1 MNAAYDPLASLYGRR
16 ITVCRFL
23 MATGI
28 TVLSSLLVNVQ
39 ADEHAKKVE
48 IWKKTYEE
56 EILPIV
62 EARCVQCHRG
72 DKIEGEFDFSK
83 FPNGQAAA
91 DAGDAWERVAKRIRL
106 NEMPPQ
112 GSPGLSDEQ
121 KGQFHRWVDSRPN
134 QDLCKQ
140 LASEETQSWYR
151 GFVMSRRLTQTEYRN
166 AIRDV
171 VGVPLQPGEEPPS
184 DGAGGEGFDTVGDA
198 LFTSTIH
205 LESYLAI
212 ADRVIEDALPDVPAS
227 DDPARALIRSRLLT
241 VLPKSLQPD
250 SSKNDAEAASEIIAG
265 FARRAWRRPV
275 TEDEKLRLLQLYE
288 ASAGRGRGFL
298 ASVREPLKAV
308 LVSPHFLFV
317 VETEPDATGVI
328 RLTPHQIATRLALF
342 IWSSVPDEE
351 LLQAADSEAILAEDQ
366 IRTQVRR
373 MLADPR
379 SLALGEN
386 FGLQWLGLRGFGE
399 VHPDESVFPEY
410 TEALASDLREEAMRF
425 VAHVFQQNRPITDLL
440 AADYVLVNRR
450 LAQHYQIDLPAES
463 SWQTVSV
470 TDGRRGGV
478 VTLGSVLTA
487 TSYPRRTSPV
497 LRGRWILEEVL
508 GSAVPAPPPNVPAL
522 EESSEG
528 KEGLTLRQ
536 RLDLHRQKAECASCH
551 DRMDPLGFG
560 LENFDGIGRWRETDQ
575 GLPVD
580 NAGKLP
586 SGDTFSGPGELKSV
600 LMKRSGEFQ
609 QHFVRK
615 LLGFALGRE
624 LNKFDQCIVETC
636 VKKLSEN
643 ELKSQIL
650 IEEIALSYPF
660 QYRYHKQPTEAP
672 EPPTTGQVLFDRLE
686 QIARKANA
694 LKRQADALQESKP

>member
-1 MNAAYDPLASLYGRR
+1 
-16 ITVCRFL
+16 V
-23 MATGI
+23 
-28 TVLSSLLVNVQ
+28 
-39 ADEHAKKVE
+39 
-48 IWKKTYEE
+48 
-56 EILPIV
+56 
-62 EARCVQCHRG
+62 
-72 DKIEGEFDFSK
+72 
-83 FPNGQAAA
+83 
-91 DAGDAWERVAKRIRL
+91 
-106 NEMPPQ
+106 
-112 GSPGLSDEQ
+112 
-121 KGQFHRWVDSRPN
+121 
-134 QDLCKQ
+134 
-140 LASEETQSWYR
+140 
-151 GFVMSRRLTQTEYRN
+151 
-166 AIRDV
+166 
-171 VGVPLQPGEEPPS
+171 
-184 DGAGGEGFDTVGDA
+184 
-198 LFTSTIH
+198 
-205 LESYLAI
+205 
-212 ADRVIEDALPDVPAS
+212 
-227 DDPARALIRSRLLT
+227 
-241 VLPKSLQPD
+241 
-250 SSKNDAEAASEIIAG
+250 
-265 FARRAWRRPV
+265 
-275 TEDEKLRLLQLYE
+275 
-288 ASAGRGRGFL
+288 
-298 ASVREPLKAV
+298 
-308 LVSPHFLFV
+308 
-317 VETEPDATGVI
+317 
-328 RLTPHQIATRLALF
+328 TRLALF

-366 IRTQVRR
+366 IRVQVRR

-399 VHPDESVFPEY
+399 VHPDDGVFPEY
-410 TEALASDLREEAMRF
+410 AEALASDLREEALRF
-425 VAHVFQQNRPITDLL
+425 VAYVFQQNRPITDLL
-440 AADYVLVNRR
+440 AADYVLVNGR

-470 TDGRRGGV
+470 ADGRRGGV

-522 EESSEG
+522 EESSAG

-636 VKKLSEN
+636 VKKLGEN

-660 QYRYHKQPTEAP
+660 QYRYHKQPTESP

-694 LKRQADALQESKP
+694 LKKQADALQESKP

>member
-1 MNAAYDPLASLYGRR
+1 MNSAFDLVSGPVFRGSFFVKLVTMIVVVWLSGRH
-16 ITVCRFL
+16 VK
-23 MATGI
+23 
-28 TVLSSLLVNVQ
+28 VD
-39 ADEHAKKVE
+39 ADEHEKKVE

-56 EILPIV
+56 KILPIV

-72 DKIEGEFDFSK
+72 EKIEGEFDFGRFS
-83 FPNGQAAA
+83 NGQAAA
-91 DAGDAWERVAKRIRL
+91 DAGDAWERVAKRIRP

-112 GSPGLSDEQ
+112 GSPGLTDEQ
-121 KGQFHRWVDSRPN
+121 KGQFQQWVDSRPT

-166 AIRDV
+166 AVRDV
-171 VGVPLQPGEEPPS
+171 VGVSLQPDEEPPS

-205 LESYLAI
+205 LESYLAG
-212 ADRVIEDALPDVPAS
+212 ADRVIEDALPDSQTS
-227 DDPARALIRSRLLT
+227 DDPVRAAIRSRLLT
-241 VLPKSLQPD
+241 VLPKSMQPD
-250 SSKNDAEAASEIIAG
+250 SAMSEGEAAAEIISQ

-275 TEDEKLRLLQLYE
+275 TEDETLRLMQLYH

-298 ASVREPLKAV
+298 ASLREPLKAV

-317 VETEPDATGVI
+317 VETEPDASGVI

-342 IWSSVPDEE
+342 IWSSIPDEE
-351 LLQAADSEAILAEDQ
+351 LLQSADSGAILNDDE
-366 IRTQVRR
+366 IRLQVRR

-379 SLALGEN
+379 SIALGEN
-386 FGLQWLGLRGFGE
+386 FGLQWLGLRGFNE
-399 VHPDESVFPEY
+399 VHPDEGVFPDY
-410 TEALASDLREEAMRF
+410 ADALASDLREEAVRF
-425 VAHVFQQNRPITDLL
+425 VAHIFQQDRPLTDLV
-440 AADYVLVNRR
+440 AADYVLVNGR
-450 LAQHYQIDLPAES
+450 LAQHYQLDLPADS
-463 SWQTVSV
+463 PWQTVSV

-522 EESSEG
+522 EEGNASMET
-528 KEGLTLRQ
+528 LTLRQ
-536 RLDLHRQKAECASCH
+536 RLELHRQKAECASCH
-551 DRMDPLGFG
+551 NRMDPLGFG
-560 LENFDGIGRWRETDQ
+560 LENFDGIGRWRETDSGQ
-575 GLPVD
+575 PID

-586 SGDTFSGPGELKSV
+586 SGDSFSGPIELKAV

-636 VKKLSEN
+636 VQKLNEN
-643 ELKSQIL
+643 ELRSRIL

-660 QYRYHKQPTEAP
+660 QYRYYKQSDPVP
-672 EPPTTGQVLFDRLE
+672 ESKTTGQVLFDRL
-686 QIARKANA
+686 QKIARKADE
-694 LKRQADALQESKP
+694 LKKKAEAVAESKP

>member
-1 MNAAYDPLASLYGRR
+1 MITAIGIAAPSGM
-16 ITVCRFL
+16 F
-23 MATGI
+23 
-28 TVLSSLLVNVQ
+28 VNVQ
-39 ADEHAKKVE
+39 ADEHEKKVDS
-48 IWKKTYEE
+48 WKKTYEE
-56 EILPIV
+56 KILPIV

-72 DKIEGEFDFSK
+72 DKIEGEFDFGK

-166 AIRDV
+166 AIRDI
-171 VGVPLQPGEEPPS
+171 VGIPLQPDEEPPS

-212 ADRVIEDALPDVPAS
+212 ADRVIEGALPDAQAS
-227 DDPARALIRSRLLT
+227 DDPAKAAIRNRLLT

-250 SSKNDAEAASEIIAG
+250 SSMSDAEAAAEIIAQ

-275 TEDEKLRLLQLYE
+275 TDDEKLRLMQLYE
-288 ASAGRGRGFL
+288 ASTGRGRGFL

-351 LLQAADSEAILAEDQ
+351 LLQAADSEVILNDDQ
-366 IRTQVRR
+366 IRLQVRR
-373 MLADPR
+373 MLADPKTR
-379 SLALGEN
+379 ALGEN
-386 FGLQWLGLRGFGE
+386 FGLQWLGLRGFSE
-399 VHPDESVFPEY
+399 VHPDGELFPEY
-410 TEALASDLREEAMRF
+410 AETLSSDLREEAARF
-425 VAHVFQQNRPITDLL
+425 VAHVFQQNRPLTDLV
-440 AADYVLVNRR
+440 AADYVLVNGR

-463 SWQTVSV
+463 PWQTVSV
-470 TDGRRGGV
+470 ADGRRGGV

-508 GSAVPAPPPNVPAL
+508 GSNVPAPPPNVPAL
-522 EESSEG
+522 EENTAST
-528 KEGLTLRQ
+528 EGLTLRQ

-560 LENFDGIGRWRETDQ
+560 LENFDGIGRWRDIDNGQ
-575 GLPVD
+575 PID

-586 SGDTFSGPGELKSV
+586 SGDSFSGPNELKSV

-624 LNKFDQCIVETC
+624 LNKFDQCIMEAC
-636 VKKLSEN
+636 LKKLSEN
-643 ELKSQIL
+643 EFKSQIL

-672 EPPTTGQVLFDRLE
+672 EPPTTSQVLFDRLE

-694 LKRQADALQESKP
+694 LKKQADALQESKP

>member
-1 MNAAYDPLASLYGRR
+1 MSSFSERVACFIRPGFSNGILLAGMLIASLLGSN
-16 ITVCRFL
+16 
-23 MATGI
+23 ATAR
-28 TVLSSLLVNVQ
+28 
-39 ADEHAKKVE
+39 ADEHEEKVE
-48 IWKKTYEE
+48 RWKKSYEE
-56 EILPIV
+56 KILPIV

-72 DKIEGEFDFSK
+72 DKIEGEFDFGK
-83 FPNGQAAA
+83 FPNGQSAAE
-91 DAGDAWERVAKRIRL
+91 AGDAWERVAKRIRL

-112 GSPGLSDEQ
+112 GSPGLNDEQ
-121 KGQFHRWVDSRPN
+121 KGHFQQWVDSRPD

-166 AIRDV
+166 AVRDV
-171 VGVPLQPGEEPPS
+171 VGVPLLPDEEPPS

-212 ADRVIEDALPDVPAS
+212 ADRVIEAALPDGPMPS
-227 DDPARALIRSRLLT
+227 DPETVAIRNRLLT
-241 VLPKSLQPD
+241 VLPNSLQTD
-250 SSKNDAEAASEIIAG
+250 STKSDSEAAAEIIAQ
-265 FARRAWRRPV
+265 FARRAWRRSV
-275 TEDEKLRLLQLYE
+275 SDEEQQRLMQLYA
-288 ASAGRGRGFL
+288 ASAGRGREFL

-317 VETEPDATGVI
+317 VETEPDESGVI

-342 IWSSVPDEE
+342 IWSSVPDEQ
-351 LLQAADSEAILAEDQ
+351 LLQLADSGEILDEQQ
-366 IRTQVRR
+366 IRLQVRR

-386 FGLQWLGLRGFGE
+386 FGLQWLGLRGFRE
-399 VHPDESVFPEY
+399 VHPDGGVFPEFAD
-410 TEALASDLREEAMRF
+410 ELASDMREEAIRF
-425 VAHVFQQNRPITDLL
+425 VAHVFQQNRPITDLV
-440 AADYVLVNRR
+440 AADYVLVNGR

-463 SWQTVSV
+463 SWQTVSLA
-470 TDGRRGGV
+470 DGRRGGV

-508 GSAVPAPPPNVPAL
+508 GSSVPAPPPNVPAL
-522 EESSEG
+522 AENTAST
-528 KEGLTLRQ
+528 EGLTLRQ
-536 RLDLHRQKAECASCH
+536 RLDLHRQNADCASCH

-560 LENFDGIGRWRETDQ
+560 LENFDGIGRWRDNDNGQ
-575 GLPVD
+575 PID
-580 NAGKLP
+580 NAGQLP
-586 SGDTFSGPGELKSV
+586 SGDSFSGPGELKSV

-609 QHFVRK
+609 QHIVRK

-624 LNKFDQCIVETC
+624 LNKFDAC
-636 VKKLSEN
+636 VVDACLKKLNEN
-643 ELKSQIL
+643 EFKSQVV

-660 QYRYHKQPTEAP
+660 QYRYHKQSEPVP
-672 EPPTTGQVLFDRLE
+672 EPKSTAQVLFERLE
-686 QIARKANA
+686 KIARKADE
-694 LKRQADALQESKP
+694 LKKKAEAVSESKP

>member
-1 MNAAYDPLASLYGRR
+1 MSVFPKLMPCSNRRGFLNGVLLVGMLVALQFGLAS
-16 ITVCRFL
+16 T
-23 MATGI
+23 A
-28 TVLSSLLVNVQ
+28 Q
-39 ADEHAKKVE
+39 ADEHEKKVE
-48 IWKKTYEE
+48 HWKKTYGEK
-56 EILPIV
+56 ILPIV

-72 DKIEGEFDFSK
+72 DKIEGEFDFGK
-83 FPNGQAAA
+83 FPNGQSAAE
-91 DAGDAWERVAKRIRL
+91 AGDAWERVAKRIRL

-112 GSPGLSDEQ
+112 GSPGLNDEQ
-121 KGQFHRWVDSRPN
+121 KGQFQRWVDSRPD

-171 VGVPLQPGEEPPS
+171 VGVPLLPDEEPPS

-212 ADRVIEDALPDVPAS
+212 ADRVIEAALPNGPTSS
-227 DDPARALIRSRLLT
+227 DPETAAIRNRLLT
-241 VLPKSLQPD
+241 VLPKSFQTE
-250 SSKNDAEAASEIIAG
+250 SSKSDPEAAAEIISQ

-275 TEDEKLRLLQLYE
+275 SAKEQQRLMQLYQS
-288 ASAGRGRGFL
+288 SAGRGRGFL

-317 VETEPDATGVI
+317 VETEPDESGVI

-351 LLQAADSEAILAEDQ
+351 LLQLADSGEILDEQQ
-366 IRTQVRR
+366 IRLQVRR

-379 SLALGEN
+379 SQALGEN
-386 FGLQWLGLRGFGE
+386 FGLQWLGLRGLQE
-399 VHPDESVFPEY
+399 VHPDASVFPEFAD
-410 TEALASDLREEAMRF
+410 ELAADMREEAIRF
-425 VAHVFQQNRPITDLL
+425 VAHVFQQNRPITDLV
-440 AADYVLVNRR
+440 AADYVLVNGR
-450 LAQHYQIDLPAES
+450 LAQHYQIDLPVES
-463 SWQTVSV
+463 SWQTVSLA
-470 TDGRRGGV
+470 DGRRGGV

-508 GSAVPAPPPNVPAL
+508 GSSVPAPPPNVPAL
-522 EESSEG
+522 EENSAST
-528 KEGLTLRQ
+528 EGLTFRQ

-560 LENFDGIGRWRETDQ
+560 LENFDGIGRWRDSDNGQ
-575 GLPVD
+575 PVD
-580 NAGKLP
+580 NVGQLP
-586 SGDTFSGPGELKSV
+586 SGDSFSGPGELKSV

-609 QHFVRK
+609 QHIVRK

-624 LNKFDQCIVETC
+624 LNKFDACVVETC
-636 VKKLSEN
+636 LKKLNEN
-643 ELKSQIL
+643 ELRSQL
-650 IEEIALSYPF
+650 VIEEIALSYPF
-660 QYRYHKQPTEAP
+660 QYRYHKQSEPVP
-672 EPPTTGQVLFDRLE
+672 EPKSTAQRFFERLE
-686 QIARKANA
+686 TLARKADE
-694 LKRQADALQESKP
+694 LKKKAEAESESKP